1 MTFGTRKRLVK
12 LDLLQ
17 AHIWSAVFHPLALT
31 SYLFAV
37 LFYADLSIFPF
48 SFRAKEQ
55 LMLLVFLSTCLLP
68 LITMLL
74 LSIFNLIPSLY
85 LPERHSRPVPFLI
98 MSLLY
103 SLATYYFY
111 FHFKVGIMI
120 SLTLLIITLA
130 LFLLTLISLFY
141 KMSAHAVAIG
151 GSVGILCGFQ
161 VQNPNY
167 MLFYPVLVGFILAG
181 FILSARLRLRAHSP
195 DEILSG
201 FGLAWLLAVLILSL
215 V

>member
-1 MTFGTRKRLVK
+1 MTFGTRKLLVK
-12 LDLLQ
+12 FDFLQ
-17 AHIWSAVFHPLALT
+17 AHIWSGVFHPLVIST
-31 SYLFAV
+31 YLFAV

-48 SFRAKEQ
+48 SFKAKEQ
-55 LMLLVFLSTCLLP
+55 LTILIFLSTCLLP

-74 LSIFNLIPSLY
+74 LYVFNLIPSLY
-85 LPERHSRPVPFLI
+85 LPDRRSRPAPFLL

-120 SLTLLIITLA
+120 SLTLLIITLT

-151 GSVGILCGFQ
+151 GAVGILCGFQ

-167 MLFYPVLVGFILAG
+167 TLFYPVLAG
-181 FILSARLRLRAHSP
+181 FVLSGFVLSARLRLRAHRP

-201 FGLAWLLAVLILSL
+201 FALAWFLAVLVLSL

>member
-12 LDLLQ
+12 FDLLQ
-17 AHIWSAVFHPLALT
+17 AHIWSGVFHPLVLT
-31 SYLFAV
+31 SYLFVA
-37 LFYADLSIFPF
+37 LFYVDLSIFPF

-55 LMLLVFLSTCLLP
+55 LMILIFLSTCLLP

-74 LSIFNLIPSLY
+74 LHVFNLIPSLY
-85 LPERHSRPVPFLI
+85 LPDRRSRPAPFLL

-111 FHFKVGIMI
+111 FHFKVSTMI
-120 SLTLLIITLA
+120 SLILLIVTIA

-141 KMSAHAVAIG
+141 KMSAHAVAVG
-151 GSVGILCGFQ
+151 GAVGILCGFQ

-167 MLFYPVLVGFILAG
+167 MLFYPVLIGFVLAG
-181 FILSARLRLRAHSP
+181 FVLSARLRLRAHRP

-201 FGLAWLLAVLILSL
+201 FSLAWLLAVLILSL
-215 V
+215 L